1 MTSKLLRNG
10 LAAALL
16 AAPALSGC
24 AVFKTA
30 PPLTA
35 EVAYQRGMAAYRAQ
49 RWGRAATLL
58 QTWVDAAAGD
68 ARLPEVLY
76 ALGRSRME
84 TGEYLLASATMLRI
98 VTDYS
103 TNPLQRDAR
112 FRVCEAYHHLSPR
125 SQLDQENTRTA
136 LLYCSSY
143 AEYYPQTPQ
152 ADTAKVWVAGM
163 REKLARKEFDAG
175 AWYARRGFLDAAVI
189 YFQRAATE
197 YPDTPV
203 APSAL
208 FRLAE
213 TYDRLGYKE
222 EAAEARVRLRRDFPQ
237 SPEARSPPADSVPTS
252 S

>member
-1 MTSKLLRNG
+1 MTSKLLRHG

-24 AVFKTA
+24 AVFKT
-30 PPLTA
+30 PPPVTP
-35 EVAYQRGMAAYRAQ
+35 ESAYQRGMEAYRAK

-58 QTWVDAAAGD
+58 QTWVDGSAGD
-68 ARLPEVLY
+68 PRLPEVLY
-76 ALGRSRME
+76 ALGQARLN
-84 TGEYLLASATMLRI
+84 THEYILASSTMLRI
-98 VTDYS
+98 VTEFPS
-103 TNPLQRDAR
+103 NPLQADAR
-112 FRVCEAYHHLSPR
+112 FRVCQAFHSLSPR

-143 AEYYPQTPQ
+143 AEYYPATAQ
-152 ADTAKVWVAGM
+152 ADTAKQWVAFM
-163 REKLARKEFDAG
+163 REKLARKEYDAG

-189 YFQRAATE
+189 YYQRAASE

-208 FRLAE
+208 VRLAE

-222 EAAEARVRLRRDFPQ
+222 EAEEARTRLRRDFPQ
-237 SPEARSPPADSVPTS
+237 SPEARSPPTTPPSPS
-252 S
+252 

>member
-10 LAAALL
+10 LAAAML

-30 PPLTA
+30 QPLTP
-35 EVAYQRGMAAYRAQ
+35 ETAYQRGMEAYRAK

-58 QTWVDAAAGD
+58 QTWVDASAGD
-68 ARLPEVLY
+68 SRLPEVLY

-84 TGEYLLASATMLRI
+84 THEYLLASSTMLRI
-98 VTDYS
+98 VTDYP
-103 TNPLQRDAR
+103 TNELQRDAR
-112 FRVCEAYHHLSPR
+112 FRVCEAYYHLSPR

-152 ADTAKVWVAGM
+152 ADTAKTWVTGM
-163 REKLARKEFDAG
+163 REKLARKEYDAG

-189 YFQRAATE
+189 YFQRAIDE

-203 APSAL
+203 APAAL
-208 FRLAE
+208 LRLAQ
-213 TYDRLGYKE
+213 TYDELGYRE
-222 EAAEARVRLRRDFPQ
+222 EAEEARARLRRDFPQ
-237 SPEARSPPADSVPTS
+237 SPEARSPPSSTPSPT
-252 S
+252 

>member
-10 LAAALL
+10 IAAAML

-30 PPLTA
+30 QPLTP
-35 EVAYQRGMAAYRAQ
+35 EVALQRGMEAFRAR

-58 QTWVDAAAGD
+58 QAWVDASAGD
-68 ARLPEVLY
+68 ARLPDVLY
-76 ALGRSRME
+76 ALGRSRLE
-84 TGEYLLASATMLRI
+84 THEYLLASSTMLRI
-98 VTDYS
+98 VTDYP

-112 FRVCEAYHHLSPR
+112 YRVCEAYHRLSPR
-125 SQLDQENTRTA
+125 SQLDQENTHTA

-143 AEYYPQTPQ
+143 AEYYPDTPQ
-152 ADTAKVWVAGM
+152 ADTAKTWVTGM

-189 YFQRAATE
+189 FFQRAVDQ

-208 FRLAE
+208 LRLAE

-222 EAAEARVRLRRDFPQ
+222 EAEEACARLRRDFPQ
-237 SPEARSPPADSVPTS
+237 SPEARSPPATPPS
-252 S
+252 SS